1 MGQFNQRIKDVS
13 KIKIIKTIQAKPRRS
28 IFSICLLKDKRL
40 VTGGGFDSIEVYNRS
55 YQPQIDINGKYN
67 SEVQSLCV
75 LRSGELLSAG
85 AFGEIK
91 VWIINEDDY
100 HLIRTLK
107 EHTNTVAKVIEMKD
121 GKICSC
127 SYDKTIK
134 IWDNYQCI
142 QTLKAL
148 TYWVVSIIEMNNFII
163 SSSYS
168 SSGNGDLRIWD
179 ESTYQ
184 SITAIQNVHC
194 NYCNALSKLN
204 DNTVIVG
211 GRNVIT
217 LVDIKTYQINHFQD
231 QSLGLIKC
239 LYVNGN
245 RLVFI
250 GNDDGEMLCYDSSS
264 NQIISKNKFHE
275 DGINC
280 MIQSEDNQFISC
292 SYDDTINI
300 YKINHH

>member
-1 MGQFNQRIKDVS
+1 MS
-13 KIKIIKTIQAKPRRS
+13 KIKIIKTIQTKPRRA
-28 IFSICLLKDKRL
+28 IFSICLLKDKRI
-40 VTGGGFDSIEVYNRS
+40 VTGGGFNSIEVYNRL
-55 YQPQIDINGKYN
+55 YQPQFYINGKYN
-67 SEVQSLCV
+67 SEVKSLCV
-75 LRSGELLSAG
+75 LRNGELLSAG

-91 VWIINEDDY
+91 VLIINENDY

-107 EHTNTVAKVIEMKD
+107 EHTGTVFKVIEMKD

-127 SYDKTIK
+127 SYDKTIR
-134 IWDNYQCI
+134 IWDNYECI
-142 QTLKAL
+142 QTLKAH
-148 TYWVVSIIEMNNFII
+148 TYRVVSIIEMNNFII

-168 SSGNGDLRIWD
+168 SDNGDGELRIWD

-184 SITAIQNVHC
+184 SIAAIQDVHC
-194 NYCNALSKLN
+194 YYSNGLSKLN

-211 GRNVIT
+211 GINVIT
-217 LVDIKTYQINHFQD
+217 LVDIKTYQISQFQD

-245 RLVFI
+245 GLVFI
-250 GNDDGEMLCYDSSS
+250 GNDEGEMLCYDSSS
-264 NQIISKNKFHE
+264 NQIIFKSKFHE

-300 YKINHH
+300 YKINYH